1 MYRGHRC
8 GIARALALSI
18 ALGGGGVAYAESPAK
33 TARVGLLMSG
43 FAPQYVQ
50 AEREFL
56 AGLREFG
63 YVEGRNLVVER
74 RYAHLEPQRMSTVA
88 RELAG
93 MNLDT
98 IVTGCTGSTRAVQG
112 ATTSTPIV
120 MASVADPVG
129 QGFAKGLA
137 QSGTNVTGGSSQSRD
152 LMPKMLELLRAAVPK
167 AERIAVLI
175 QTHST
180 IHENLWQDAVEAAR
194 PLGVTLVRI
203 EAAGAAGLEA
213 ALATLA
219 GTSAQALLVLPDDPP
234 MFNYRSRIVAAANAL
249 RLPSFF
255 GYREFVADGGL
266 MSYGERFSDGY
277 RRAAAYVDKV
287 VRGAAPS
294 NLPIEQPRQFEL
306 VINLKTADAL
316 GLAVP
321 KALLLRADETIR

>member
-1 MYRGHRC
+1 MYGGHRC

-18 ALGGGGVAYAESPAK
+18 VLGGGGVAYAESPAK

-129 QGFAKGLA
+129 QGFARSLA
-137 QSGTNVTGGSSQSRD
+137 HSGTNVTGQSSQSRE
-152 LMPKMLELLRAAVPK
+152 LMPKLLELLHTALPK
-167 AERIAVLI
+167 AERVAVLV
-175 QTHST
+175 QVRNTV
-180 IHENLWQDAVEAAR
+180 HEPLWQDTVAAAR
-194 PLGVTLVRI
+194 SLGLTLVRI
-203 EAAGAAGLEA
+203 EMDGAAGLEPA
-213 ALATLA
+213 LEALARS
-219 GTSAQALLVLPDDPP
+219 SAQAVVVLPDDPP
-234 MFNYRSRIVAAANAL
+234 AFNFRPRIVAAANAL

-255 GYREFVADGGL
+255 SYREFVADGGFV
-266 MSYGERFSDGY
+266 SYGERFPDGY

-287 VRGAAPS
+287 VRGAKPS
-294 NLPIEQPRQFEL
+294 DLPIEQPRQFEL
-306 VINLKTADAL
+306 VINLTTAAAL
-316 GLAVP
+316 GLNVP
-321 KALLLRADETIR
+321 KALLLRADETLR